1 MKSLKVTFPELRAI
15 VTSNDKQRFSLIPIS
30 EAPSATAPET
40 PAAPAPSTDTSPDAP
55 APPAATSPDDAS
67 AYLIRANQG
76 HSISSVS
83 AATLLT
89 PLTASTPDL
98 PAVCVHG
105 TTAAA
110 WPAILASGGLR
121 PMGRNHVHLAAGL
134 PAGFEA
140 LEEDGDDGEPAQPV
154 ISGMR
159 SSSRVLVYVDL
170 ARAMAAGVVFYRSA
184 NNVIL
189 TEGDAERKVLGVEFF
204 KRVEDR
210 KAKAVLV
217 RDGVLV
223 GDAGGGWLRAPE
235 RLRRP
240 LAREALVARDPDRS
254 VPGLICLLVCSAP
267 AASSFRPK
275 RPHPRPQP
283 EHLRSQPQVP
293 SADRGS
299 PLSLSFSLPDTP
311 AMQSKPAHPPPD
323 DAAAAAQRKRK
334 QNRISQQCLR
344 EKKAAMGGGP
354 ALDRLGADMRALRD
368 GCERTG
374 QVDAARLLAVSEG
387 LVDENRA
394 LREAL
399 LRMRKKLLSL
409 SGAADSAADDPIFQK
424 MLAKE
429 AAEATPAG
437 GTGGAS
443 KRRKCSSASGRAGA
457 ARFGSSDAAGD
468 ALAPGHRDGSPG
480 DEAFVDLHA
489 ESSESGASSSAGCQ
503 RLDPRLQ
510 GPAAHAASP
519 AVDLSQLFQTTTS
532 TAAREACPGFPGTAK
547 TPQEL
552 CNAFAIPIAGLPQIS
567 LPNHAVL
574 DAWMSRSYANFLSQK
589 IENACIQYALRSRS
603 CKVERGAAVE
613 QMIEKSMVER
623 LAEIAVHMMFDDVGL
638 GRFINMLEG
647 AREFLKSVVTC
658 RIMLGCAKPPDLP
671 DELDTEC
678 PPWAT
683 STRPLVV
690 DMIAW
695 PSLRDQMI
703 FHSSFYDL
711 DEMTEDVINMTVVD
725 VPEQQ
730 IALKMYN
737 PSPKPYPDVPRPED
751 AEKPFKF
758 SQQEYTLRILQI
770 QNRDLCDIIARRMDC
785 TVNPCSDLQ
794 GSSPSPCITAKT
806 DKRFKGW
813 KLSSAFFR
821 KYPFLQCS
829 SLASSYPVY
838 PSSQA
843 PGY

>member
-1 MKSLKVTFPELRAI
+1 
-15 VTSNDKQRFSLIPIS
+15 
-30 EAPSATAPET
+30 
-40 PAAPAPSTDTSPDAP
+40 
-55 APPAATSPDDAS
+55 
-67 AYLIRANQG
+67 
-76 HSISSVS
+76 
-83 AATLLT
+83 
-89 PLTASTPDL
+89 
-98 PAVCVHG
+98 
-105 TTAAA
+105 
-110 WPAILASGGLR
+110 
-121 PMGRNHVHLAAGL
+121 
-134 PAGFEA
+134 
-140 LEEDGDDGEPAQPV
+140 
-154 ISGMR
+154 
-159 SSSRVLVYVDL
+159 
-170 ARAMAAGVVFYRSA
+170 
-184 NNVIL
+184 
-189 TEGDAERKVLGVEFF
+189 
-204 KRVEDR
+204 
-210 KAKAVLV
+210 
-217 RDGVLV
+217 
-223 GDAGGGWLRAPE
+223 
-235 RLRRP
+235 
-240 LAREALVARDPDRS
+240 
-254 VPGLICLLVCSAP
+254 
-267 AASSFRPK
+267 
-275 RPHPRPQP
+275 
-283 EHLRSQPQVP
+283 
-293 SADRGS
+293 
-299 PLSLSFSLPDTP
+299 
-311 AMQSKPAHPPPD
+311 
-323 DAAAAAQRKRK
+323 
-334 QNRISQQCLR
+334 
-344 EKKAAMGGGP
+344 
-354 ALDRLGADMRALRD
+354 
-368 GCERTG
+368 
-374 QVDAARLLAVSEG
+374 
-387 LVDENRA
+387 
-394 LREAL
+394 
-399 LRMRKKLLSL
+399 
-409 SGAADSAADDPIFQK
+409 

-429 AAEATPAG
+429 AAEAAPAG

-519 AVDLSQLFQTTTS
+519 AVDLSQLFQTTTT

-658 RIMLGCAKPPDLP
+658 RIKLGCAKPPDLP

-770 QNRDLCDIIARRMDC
+770 QNRDLCDIIARRMDSPASMDC